1 MYPFLNSVSRAR
13 SMIDNFGGYNHNL
26 RIGEN
31 EFFDMENMTSDHSP
45 VLAPRK
51 KRGIF
56 KEDAKNVSGLIEK
69 TNLCYVDGSDFVIN
83 GYAVDLGLTEG
94 EKTVVSMGAYAVIF
108 PDGKY
113 INTED
118 HSDKGAIAAV
128 QKTAG
133 KVRFSLCRQ
142 DGTEIAAT
150 PADEAPEEQT
160 GYWVDTSVTP
170 NALMQYSES
179 AGTWVSMTPYIKV
192 SAPGIANPFSVGDG
206 VFLGG
211 LDGGDL
217 IDADAE
223 DGALLEDQQML
234 ADLSGT
240 CVILAIPDVT
250 RDGAGEIVT
259 QDSLVINGVL
269 KRPVSITNEISVERK
284 TPDMDFV
291 TESNNRLWGCKYGT
305 VDGKTVNEIYACK
318 LGDFKNWY
326 CYQGISTD
334 SYAVSVGTDG
344 AFTGAVTHLGYPVFF
359 KENWLHKVYGS
370 YPANY
375 QMQTTQCRGVQKGS
389 HKSLAIV
396 DEKLLYKSR
405 NGICVYDGSLPV
417 EISYVLG
424 EVSYHGA
431 VAASHNRKY
440 YVSMVSGNDRS
451 LFVYD
456 LGKGLWHREDNIN
469 LTQMCSCNEFLYGL
483 ADGKIVTLVGAEI
496 ATEDKVKWM
505 AQTGEIGL
513 SLPDMKY
520 LCRMVIR
527 MSMEIGAK
535 ATVWVQYDMETSWH
549 PIYTITGTSLRS
561 FSLPIHPR
569 RSDYM
574 RIKITGEGD
583 CRIYSITKSIAQ
595 GSDVS

>member
-31 EFFDMENMTSDHSP
+31 EFFDMENMTSDHAP

-56 KEDAKNVSGLIEK
+56 KEDAQNVSGLIEK
-69 TNLCYVDGSDFVIN
+69 TNLCYVDGSAFVI
-83 GYAVDLGLTEG
+83 GEKSIDLGLTDG
-94 EKTVVSMGAYAVIF
+94 EKTVISMGAYAVIF

-179 AGTWVSMTPYIKV
+179 AGTWVSMTPYIKI
-192 SAPGIANPFSVGDG
+192 SAPGIANPFAVGDG

-250 RDGAGEIVT
+250 RDGNGEIVT

-284 TPDMDFV
+284 MPDMDFV

-375 QMQTTQCRGVQKGS
+375 QMQTTQCRGVQRDC

-417 EISYVLG
+417 EISSVLG

-440 YVSMVSGNDRS
+440 YVSMASGNDRS

-483 ADGKIVTLVGAEI
+483 ADGKIVTLVGSEI
-496 ATEDKVKWM
+496 AIEDKVKWM

-561 FSLPIHPR
+561 FSIPIHPR

>member
-31 EFFDMENMTSDHSP
+31 EFFDMENMTSDHAP

-56 KEDAKNVSGLIEK
+56 KENAQAVSGLIEK
-69 TNLCYVDGSDFVIN
+69 TNLCYVEGSSFVIN
-83 GYAVDLGLTEG
+83 GCAVDLGLTEG
-94 EKTVVSMGAYAVIF
+94 EKTVISMGAYAVIF

-118 HSDKGAIAAV
+118 HSDKGSIAAK
-128 QKTAG
+128 QKSNG
-133 KVRFSLCRQ
+133 NVRFCPCLA
-142 DGTEIAAT
+142 DGTEIVPT
-150 PADEAPEEQT
+150 YRETAPDNTT
-160 GYWVDTSVTP
+160 GYWVDTSVKP
-170 NALMQYSES
+170 NTLMQYSES
-179 AGTWVSMTPYIKV
+179 AGTWVGVSPYIKI

-217 IDADAE
+217 IDADTD
-223 DGALLEDQQML
+223 DGALLEDQTQL
-234 ADLSGT
+234 ADLNGS

-250 RDGAGEIVT
+250 RDENGEIVT
-259 QDSLVINGVL
+259 QDSMVINGIL
-269 KRPVSITNEISVERK
+269 KRPVTITNEIRVERRL
-284 TPDMDFV
+284 PDMNFV
-291 TESNNRLWGCKYGT
+291 TEAGNRLWGCKYGL

-334 SYAVSVGTDG
+334 SYGVSVGTDG
-344 AFTGAVTHLGYPVFF
+344 AFTGAVTHLGYPIFF
-359 KENWLHKVYGS
+359 KENWLHKIYGS

-375 QMQTTQCRGVQKGS
+375 QMQTTQCRGVQKGCQ
-389 HKSLAIV
+389 KSLAIV

-417 EISYVLG
+417 EVSSVLG
-424 EVSYHGA
+424 EVSYRNA
-431 VAASHNRKY
+431 VAAAHNRKY
-440 YVSMVSGNDRS
+440 YVSMESAQGRS

-456 LGKGLWHREDNIN
+456 LSKGLWHREDGIN

-496 ATEDKVKWM
+496 ATEDKVRWM
-505 AQTGEIGL
+505 VQTGDIGL

-520 LCRMVIR
+520 LCRLVVR

-535 ATVWVQYDMETSWH
+535 ATVWVQYDMESAWY
-549 PIYTITGTSLRS
+549 PLYTLTGTSLRS
-561 FSLPIHPR
+561 FSIPIHPR
-569 RSDYM
+569 RTDYM
-574 RIKITGEGD
+574 RLKIEGEGD
-583 CRIYSITKSIAQ
+583 CRIYSITKTIAQ

>member
-31 EFFDMENMTSDHSP
+31 EFFDMENMTSDHAP

-118 HSDKGAIAAV
+118 HSDKGAIAAA

-250 RDGAGEIVT
+250 RDVNGEIVT

-284 TPDMDFV
+284 MPDMDFV

-375 QMQTTQCRGVQKGS
+375 QMQTTQCRGVQRDC

-417 EISYVLG
+417 EISSVLG

-440 YVSMVSGNDRS
+440 YVSMESNHGRS

-483 ADGKIVTLVGAEI
+483 ADGKIVTLVGSEI

-561 FSLPIHPR
+561 FSIPIHPR

>member
-31 EFFDMENMTSDHSP
+31 EFFDIENMTSDHAP

-56 KEDAKNVSGLIEK
+56 KEDAQAVSGLIEK
-69 TNLCYVDGSDFVIN
+69 TNLCYVDGSAFVIN
-83 GYAVDLGLTEG
+83 GEAVDLGLTEG

-118 HSDKGAIAAV
+118 RSDKGSIAAK
-128 QKTAG
+128 QKSNG
-133 KVRFSLCRQ
+133 NVRFCPCLA
-142 DGTEIAAT
+142 DGTEIVPT
-150 PADEAPEEQT
+150 YGETAPENTT
-160 GYWVDTSVTP
+160 GYWVDTSVKP

-179 AGTWVSMTPYIKV
+179 AGTWVSVSPYIKV

-240 CVILAIPDVT
+240 CVILAIPDIT

-440 YVSMVSGNDRS
+440 YVSMASGNDRS

-513 SLPDMKY
+513 SLPDKKY

>member
-1 MYPFLNSVSRAR
+1 M
-13 SMIDNFGGYNHNL
+13 
-26 RIGEN
+26 
-31 EFFDMENMTSDHSP
+31 
-45 VLAPRK
+45 
-51 KRGIF
+51 
-56 KEDAKNVSGLIEK
+56 
-69 TNLCYVDGSDFVIN
+69 
-83 GYAVDLGLTEG
+83 
-94 EKTVVSMGAYAVIF
+94 
-108 PDGKY
+108 
-113 INTED
+113 
-118 HSDKGAIAAV
+118 
-128 QKTAG
+128 
-133 KVRFSLCRQ
+133 
-142 DGTEIAAT
+142 
-150 PADEAPEEQT
+150 
-160 GYWVDTSVTP
+160 
-170 NALMQYSES
+170 
-179 AGTWVSMTPYIKV
+179 
-192 SAPGIANPFSVGDG
+192 
-206 VFLGG
+206 FLGG

-240 CVILAIPDVT
+240 CVILAIPDIT